1 MIWIIVQHCQNSQE
15 PSSVYT
21 VYH

>member
-1 MIWIIVQHCQNSQE
+1 MIWIIVQHGQNSQE